1 MIKNTFY
8 NLPDEKRE
16 RIISAVMKEFA
27 QSENGN
33 VSINR
38 IIADAD
44 ISRGSFY
51 QYFDDKIDL
60 VEVLKKALVDMTI
73 SSVYQALSVSNGDIF
88 YTYEVVFDV
97 IVDLGKDEEKR
108 IILKNLCGSLRVNN
122 TLISEYLMSRC
133 SDIEELKILSS
144 RFDRD
149 NFRFR
154 SQEDLEALQQTLT
167 LVIKNAFFNYFV
179 KEMDYDTVKSNYLRK
194 LEIIKM
200 GALLS

>member
-27 QSENGN
+27 QSENGK